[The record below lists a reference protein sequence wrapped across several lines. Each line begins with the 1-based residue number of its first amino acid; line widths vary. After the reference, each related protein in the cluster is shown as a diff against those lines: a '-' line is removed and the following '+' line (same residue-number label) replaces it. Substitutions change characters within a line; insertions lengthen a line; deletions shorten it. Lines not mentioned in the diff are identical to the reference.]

1 MIQKGDYV
9 RLLYDCKEPVA
20 GPYDCLVVTAHRGDV
35 CIVEDSF
42 AQQLH
47 LRVLETGIR
56 VTNVF
61 DDTVDPLSA
70 LELLAMEA
78 DVTEDS

>member
-1 MIQKGDYV
+1 MHQKGAYV
-9 RLLYDCKEPVA
+9 KLLYDCKEPGA
-20 GPYDCLVVTAHRGDV
+20 GPYDYLVVIASRGDD

-47 LRVLETGIR
+47 LRVLETDVR

-61 DDTVDPLSA
+61 DDAVETISA

-78 DVTEDS
+78 DVTEES